1 MTTMPNS
8 KISKHCSKPA
18 RTKPAKVR
26 RDDLMN
32 AAAFLFLKN
41 GVANT
46 AIEQITSRAQVA
58 KGTFYLYFSS
68 KESILEALGDR
79 FAEQLLAGIK
89 ASVAQKPA
97 DHWKEK
103 LAAWTAACLT
113 GYLDSIRLHDVVFN
127 RARSRPHTREGLIDN
142 IIIDHL
148 EDLLQSG
155 TRARAWRIEDPRF
168 TAVYLFSALHGIID
182 YTVAREKR
190 PNVPHLKKRI
200 KHLFF
205 RAVGLAPT

>member
-1 MTTMPNS
+1 MNTMPSS
-8 KISKHCSKPA
+8 KMSKHRGKLP
-18 RTKPAKVR
+18 RTKPAEVR

-32 AAAFLFLKN
+32 AAVSLFLKN
-41 GVANT
+41 GVAHT
-46 AIEQITSRAQVA
+46 AIEQITTRARVA

-68 KESILEALGDR
+68 KENILEALGER

-89 ASVAQKPA
+89 AAVAEKPA
-97 DHWKEK
+97 HHWKEK
-103 LAAWTAACLT
+103 LAAWSAACLT

-127 RARSRPHTREGLIDN
+127 RARSHPHTHVGLIDN

-148 EDLLQSG
+148 EDLLQTG
-155 TRARAWRIEDPRF
+155 TRRRAWKIEDPRF
-168 TAVYLFSALHGIID
+168 TAVYLFSALHGIVD

-190 PNVPHLKKRI
+190 PNVPPLKKRI
-200 KHLFF
+200 EHLFF

>member
-1 MTTMPNS
+1 MNTMPSS

-46 AIEQITSRAQVA
+46 AIEQITTRAQVA

-79 FAEQLLAGIK
+79 FAEQL
-89 ASVAQKPA
+89 
-97 DHWKEK
+97 
-103 LAAWTAACLT
+103 
-113 GYLDSIRLHDVVFN
+113 
-127 RARSRPHTREGLIDN
+127 
-142 IIIDHL
+142 
-148 EDLLQSG
+148 
-155 TRARAWRIEDPRF
+155 
-168 TAVYLFSALHGIID
+168 
-182 YTVAREKR
+182 
-190 PNVPHLKKRI
+190 
-200 KHLFF
+200 
-205 RAVGLAPT
+205 